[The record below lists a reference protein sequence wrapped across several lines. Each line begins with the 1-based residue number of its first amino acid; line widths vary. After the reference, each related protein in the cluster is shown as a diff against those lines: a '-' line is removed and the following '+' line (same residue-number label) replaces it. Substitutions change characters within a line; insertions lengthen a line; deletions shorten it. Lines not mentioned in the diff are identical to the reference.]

1 MKTLVFASFFALVA
15 LGCRRE
21 LDVTPV
27 LPEDLNLTANPGAS
41 VVELRWNP
49 RINWWLHVEVTIKN
63 PRFVDF
69 ERVDVFRS
77 VGDTTRFEKIATTDG
92 REKAFRATGLP
103 NGELVFFKVI
113 GYLPEGGKRLTGVV
127 AVVPNRIAPPVEVL
141 RADFFKPAAETYHL
155 QEYRVDPSFR
165 NVALERMLNGT
176 RSVWI
181 YNLATRSADQV
192 QWGAS
197 KPSWSPDGRKLA
209 FFTQRTLGP
218 DSFDLVVYDLE
229 RKTTKALAGVPYL
242 QNLAWSPGGKWIAYQ
257 TNRDPGEG
265 TIQLV
270 STDDGTRATRRVGG
284 SAERIEAFSW
294 LPDGETLLVTTSSGT
309 LIRRDRYRLLRV
321 SVTGTDEQVLFEA
334 GVPLG
339 ETAVAADGSVFFITE
354 LPGYRS
360 LWRRDAAT
368 GRLTQLSD
376 ASGRFTDLGGL
387 HWNEARRT
395 LLMQVWSASGAG
407 RVLVELTP

>member
-1 MKTLVFASFFALVA
+1 MKTFVFVGLLALVA
-15 LGCRRE
+15 LGCRE

-41 VVELRWNP
+41 TVELRWNP
-49 RINWWLHVEVTIKN
+49 AVNWWRYADVTIKN

-69 ERVDVFRS
+69 ERVEIFRS
-77 VGDTTRFEKIATTDG
+77 AGDTTRFEKITMTDG
-92 REKAFRATGLP
+92 REKTFRVTGLP

-113 GYLPEGGKRLTGVV
+113 GYLPEVGKRLTGVV

-141 RADFFKPAAETYHL
+141 RADHFKPAAETYHL
-155 QEYRVDPSFR
+155 QEYRVDPPFR
-165 NVALERMLNGT
+165 YVALERMLNGT

-181 YNLATRSADQV
+181 HNLATRSADQV

-218 DSFDLVVYDLE
+218 DPFDLAVYDLE
-229 RKTTKALAGVPYL
+229 RRTTKALAGVPYL

-294 LPDGETLLVTTSSGT
+294 LPGGETLLVTTSSGT
-309 LIRRDRYRLLRV
+309 LTRRDRYRLLRANA
-321 SVTGTDEQVLFEA
+321 TGTDEQVLFEA
-334 GVPLG
+334 DVPVG
-339 ETAVAADGSVFFITE
+339 ETAVATDGTIFFVSE

-360 LWRRDAAT
+360 VWRQNPAS
-368 GRLTQLSD
+368 GQLTQLTD

-387 HWNEARRT
+387 HYNEARRT
-395 LLMQVWSASGAG
+395 LLMHVWSASGAG